1 MKSLIKFIKTTVF
14 GGLVVVIPIAVIT
27 IVMADF
33 FKTLVAVTAPL
44 TAKMPFGVFVNTILA
59 IVVVVLFILSIFFI
73 AGLLFNTFWGRS
85 AKNWLED
92 SFLER
97 IPMYSTLKDL
107 TKRVIGIENSNF
119 PVVEIDV
126 YGSGVSILGV
136 VVEEIADGR
145 LMVYTP
151 LSPLVSVGQLYV
163 VTKDRVKE
171 LDASIPD
178 VINCLSKMGLEA
190 DKIFQGKGIK

>member
-1 MKSLIKFIKTTVF
+1 MKSLIKFVKTTVF

-44 TAKMPFGVFVNTILA
+44 TAKMPFGVLVNTILA
-59 IVVVVLFILSIFFI
+59 TVVVVLFILSIFFI

-85 AKNWLED
+85 AKNWLEE
-92 SFLER
+92 SFFER

-107 TKRVIGIENSNF
+107 TKRVVGIENSNF

-126 YGSGVSILGV
+126 YGSVVSMLGGV
-136 VVEEIADGR
+136 VEVADGR

>member
-1 MKSLIKFIKTTVF
+1 MKSLIKFVKTTVF
-14 GGLVVVIPIAVIT
+14 GGLVVVIPIAVII

-33 FKTLVAVTAPL
+33 FDKLVKMTAPL
-44 TAKMPFGVFVNTILA
+44 TAKMPFGVFTNAILA
-59 IVVVVLFILSIFFI
+59 TLVVVLFILAIFFI

-85 AKNWLED
+85 AKNWLEE
-92 SFLER
+92 SFFEH

-119 PVVEIDV
+119 PVVEIDIQ
-126 YGSGVSILGV
+126 GSGVSVLGV
-136 VVEEIADGR
+136 VVEEIVDGR

-151 LSPLVSVGQLYV
+151 LSPLVSVGQLYIV
-163 VTKDRVKE
+163 GKDKVKE
-171 LDASIPD
+171 LDASIPE

-190 DKIFQGKGIK
+190 DKIYQGAK